1 VCPCQSAECGPVQLF
16 ETDKNSKKMKKA
28 STSARADISVR
39 KDEEE
44 EKDLQQ
50 KLIGRYINAVS
61 SPMLSKGDRVEVR
74 GETERDTIRCLVR
87 IPTFFAL
94 SLSLDLYSPAFVYR
108 SFAMLSE

>member
-1 VCPCQSAECGPVQLF
+1 
-16 ETDKNSKKMKKA
+16 MKKA

-61 SPMLSKGDRVEVR
+61 SPMLSKGDRVEMR

-94 SLSLDLYSPAFVYR
+94 SLSLDFYSPAFVYR
-108 SFAMLSE
+108 SFALLSE